1 MRRDSGAECKGEE
14 DRGRR
19 TAGLTGGMLA
29 AAVTLLL
36 LQQAVAEPMKCAGDG
51 RKSKQTGDS
60 RCDPRPAPELRVEP
74 FDDEVG
80 ESRVPPRS
88 PDLGAAFN
96 PLSPSIG
103 PGSGKLGPE
112 AGRGALQP
120 DKGPGRGDLTPKK
133 RKPH

>member
-1 MRRDSGAECKGEE
+1 MDH
-14 DRGRR
+14 GRS
-19 TAGLTGGMLA
+19 TAGLTGGILA

-36 LQQAVAEPMKCAGDG
+36 VQQALAEPMQCDREGGKAN
-51 RKSKQTGDS
+51 QPMDS

-112 AGRGALQP
+112 AGRGTLQP
-120 DKGPGRGDLTPKK
+120 DNGPGRGNVPAKK
-133 RKPH
+133 RKPR